1 MACGS
6 GTAIKS
12 DGILEDQYCRHCEF
26 SEAISCTVND
36 MIRTNIFQFNL
47 CHFRQQFGG
56 SSLLPGDLVC
66 AIGNY
71 FLDAPYQPDTLE
83 SGLKEKMIVNF
94 AQFDCFTFL
103 ETVLALTECVYAG
116 KISKAE
122 FRRLLQL
129 IRYRSGIIDGYSSR
143 LHYFTDWLRDN
154 ELKGMLRDVSR
165 QLGAVISRK
174 KINYMTEHRKSY
186 SGLQNENEFQ
196 KMRRI
201 EQNISRRVFRVIS
214 KDKVNRQIGKIKS
227 GDIIAFAAEKEGLD
241 VAHAGFALW
250 RGKKLYLLH
259 ASSLEGAVVVSQKTL
274 ISYLKQNRNF
284 TGIIVCTN
292 RYMT

>member
-1 MACGS
+1 MP
-6 GTAIKS
+6 
-12 DGILEDQYCRHCEF
+12 
-26 SEAISCTVND
+26 
-36 MIRTNIFQFNL
+36 
-47 CHFRQQFGG
+47 
-56 SSLLPGDLVC
+56 PGDLVC

-83 SGLKEKMIVNF
+83 SGLKEKLVVNF

-103 ETVLALTECVYAG
+103 ETVLALTGCVYAG

-165 QLGAVISRK
+165 QLGALNHRK
-174 KINYMTEHRKSY
+174 KINYMTAHRKSY
-186 SGLQNENEFQ
+186 SGLQNENEYQ

-201 EQNISRRVFRVIS
+201 EQNISRRVFRVIP
-214 KDKVNRQIGKIKS
+214 KDKVNRHIGKIKS
-227 GDIIAFAAEKEGLD
+227 GDIIAFAADKEGLD
-241 VAHAGFALW
+241 VAHAGFAFW
-250 RGKKLYLLH
+250 RGGKLYLLH

-274 ISYLKQNRNF
+274 VSYLKQNRNF
-284 TGIIVCTN
+284 PGIIVCTN
-292 RYMT
+292 LYMN